1 MIARAEVV
9 EFVIGNVR
17 ELVDTWEADGV
28 SEATALIGEMNWQS
42 LNIVVLANAIQER
55 YGQTFP
61 FAALMQELGDG
72 QRVDLT
78 VGELVDF
85 VYENLRPVSDV
96 RERGEA
102 SGGKT
107 L

>member
-42 LNIVVLANAIQER
+42 LNIVVLANAIQEH

-72 QRVDLT
+72 QRIDLT

-85 VYENLRPVSDV
+85 VYENLRAVSDV
-96 RERGEA
+96 LPGGEVRDGEA
-102 SGGKT
+102 